1 MIVKKVAAKK
11 GTGSFGGLADYIMDK
26 SNDGEKIENVS
37 FSNCP
42 YKDQEKNLS
51 YIKAMQNLNQ
61 RTNSD
66 KTFHLIVSF
75 QEDEKPTI
83 EQLKNIEEELLKS
96 LGMEAHHRLS
106 VSHTN
111 RNNFHIHIAINRIH
125 PINNN
130 LIDPYRDIPKLHKKA
145 VELEEKHK
153 LQKDNH
159 IPNWQLEKDGI
170 KKETGTHGKA
180 KDIEIHS
187 GMDNLLTWIKAE
199 ALEDIKAVLKDPNST
214 LEDLHKTLADNNL
227 ELKLRGNGIVI
238 GDKTRNLFIKAS
250 DVHRDLSKG
259 KLTKRYGEFQ
269 TVKRDETKI
278 QTPKKKFAKPVNKY
292 WQQYQEQSKEKK
304 ATKTEDLRLEK
315 LARATLKASI
325 IKNYAEQIQ
334 KVQLNGLINKND
346 KAKARKEIYAQ
357 RSKELKALQDTFA
370 TKRKEIYSRTKQ
382 TSYKEHL
389 MMLALQGDEG
399 ALKELRKQK
408 QEIKPGD
415 TVVMHP
421 QKKKSNSIFKTMLSK
436 ITKQGNAVYEI
447 GKNSKIIDKGDH
459 LKISIDESEADMVK
473 ALNMAIAKYGNTLDV
488 QGNLEFKKLVMMV
501 TQKYDL
507 KVNFTDPQMKKIQ
520 DPHQKQNTNQS
531 KKGMKR

>member
-66 KTFHLIVSF
+66 KTLHLIVSF

-96 LGMEAHHRLS
+96 IGMKDHHRLS

-111 RNNFHIHIAINRIH
+111 SNNFHIHIAINRIH

-145 VELEEKHK
+145 VELEAQYK
-153 LQKDNH
+153 LKIDNH
-159 IPNWQLEKDGI
+159 TPNWQLEKEGI
-170 KKETGTHGKA
+170 KKDIVKHGKA

-238 GDKTRNLFIKAS
+238 GDKTRNLFVKAS

-259 KLTKRYGEFQ
+259 KLTKRYGEFK
-269 TVKRDETKI
+269 TSKI
-278 QTPKKKFAKPVNKY
+278 DTAPKKKFSKPINKY

-304 ATKTEDLRLEK
+304 ASKTEDLRLEK
-315 LARATLKASI
+315 LARATLKEAI
-325 IKNYAEQIQ
+325 IKKYTERIQ
-334 KVQLNGLINKND
+334 KVQLNPLINKKD
-346 KAKARKEIYAQ
+346 KAKVRKEIYSQ
-357 RSKELKALQDTFA
+357 RTKELKALQDTFA

-389 MMLALQGDEG
+389 MELALQGDEG
-399 ALKELRKQK
+399 ALKELRKVK
-408 QEIKPGD
+408 QEIKPND
-415 TVVMHP
+415 SVLMHP
-421 QKKKSNSIFKTMLSK
+421 KKKKSNSIFKTMISK

-459 LKISIDESEADMVK
+459 LKISIDKSEADMVK
-473 ALNMAIAKYGNTLDV
+473 ALNMAIAKYGNTLDIE
-488 QGNLEFKKLVMMV
+488 GSLEFKKRVLMV

-507 KVNFTDPQMKKIQ
+507 KINFTDPQMKKIQ
-520 DPHQKQNTNQS
+520 DQHQKQNTNQS